1 MQALRGSLCELCVV
15 LAHGKPQARDN
26 RLTNWKTPS
35 FKGAATPGKGA
46 MKTLLHRLALPLILA
61 CALGGGPGA
70 LAQAVTPNDSS
81 GTITVHL
88 VYQGSYNHT
97 ATIHARA
104 SFNLTTP
111 SGCFMVQGYPGLV
124 FLVGAR
130 TSTES
135 KVFTMMIYEYR
146 SSLSTYGAFV
156 PPHGYARSVAPGGQ
170 LHFEAHFLNSA
181 GRFYDTTGGKVAVQ
195 IHVTNGGRTGTFA
208 AAHMPHAGN
217 ETITGNWSCTQAP
230 MMHPHT

>member
-1 MQALRGSLCELCVV
+1 MRMRRLLKDRPLLQGEFQSFGQLQHRIGARSSLDAALQV
-15 LAHGKPQARDN
+15 ADA
-26 RLTNWKTPS
+26 
-35 FKGAATPGKGA
+35 
-46 MKTLLHRLALPLILA
+46 
-61 CALGGGPGA
+61 A

-88 VYQGSYNHT
+88 VYQGSYHHT

-111 SGCFMVQGYPGLV
+111 SGCFMVQGCPGLV

-135 KVFTMMIYEYR
+135 EVFTMMIYEYR

-217 ETITGNWSCTQAP
+217 ETITGNWSCTQAR